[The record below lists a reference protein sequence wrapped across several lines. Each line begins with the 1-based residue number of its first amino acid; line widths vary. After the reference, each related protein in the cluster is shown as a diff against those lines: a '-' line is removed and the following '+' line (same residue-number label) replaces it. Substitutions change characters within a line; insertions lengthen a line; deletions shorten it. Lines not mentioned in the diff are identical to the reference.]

1 MSFQF
6 AYNPHNTIMSR
17 MFEQSKRDCLNQ
29 ASRKI
34 QTCKFELSQY
44 ENKRAENARL
54 QVELLEESVQI
65 EKTIKSLTKEVIRFE
80 KERQHIV
87 SGDGDFDIQAGLL
100 TDIAVSTRVRSLA
113 TTPIVA
119 PIVAPIVRSVSA
131 PRKRDMTINPRYPCS
146 EFYRNFGSNTRLY
159 IKVHRASFGG
169 MVDVERRVIVADEA
183 IGGKTIF
190 RSFNEWTVA
199 HIAELN
205 KTRDTKTSKSAYN
218 VIWYQEKRTGEWV
231 SLMTTAVIGNI
242 IN

>member
-1 MSFQF
+1 
-6 AYNPHNTIMSR
+6 MSR

-29 ASRKI
+29 ASRKV

-65 EKTIKSLTKEVIRFE
+65 EKTIKSLTKEVVRFE

-100 TDIAVSTRVRSLA
+100 TDIAVSTRTRA
-113 TTPIVA
+113 QIVA
-119 PIVAPIVRSVSA
+119 PVIVRSVSA
-131 PRKRDMTINPRYPCS
+131 PRKRDTAINPRYPCS

-169 MVDVERRVIVADEA
+169 MVDVDRRIIVADEA

-218 VIWYQEKRTGEWV
+218 VIWYQEKKTGEWV

>member
-1 MSFQF
+1 
-6 AYNPHNTIMSR
+6 

-29 ASRKI
+29 ASRKV

-44 ENKRAENARL
+44 ENKRTENARL
-54 QVELLEESVQI
+54 QVELREESVQI
-65 EKTIKSLTKEVIRFE
+65 EKTIKSLTKEVARFE
-80 KERQHIV
+80 KERQHIA
-87 SGDGDFDIQAGLL
+87 SGDGDFDIQMGIL
-100 TDIAVSTRVRSLA
+100 TDVAVSTRVRASN
-113 TTPIVA
+113 PNVA
-119 PIVAPIVRSVSA
+119 PVVAHVVAPLIVRSVSA
-131 PRKRDMTINPRYPCS
+131 PRKRDLTINPRYPCS

-169 MVDVERRVIVADEA
+169 MVDVENRVIVADEA

-199 HIAELN
+199 HVAELN

-218 VIWYQEKRTGEWV
+218 VIWYQEKKTGEWV

>member
-1 MSFQF
+1 
-6 AYNPHNTIMSR
+6 MSR

-119 PIVAPIVRSVSA
+119 PIVRSVSA

-169 MVDVERRVIVADEA
+169 MVDVDRRVIVADEA

-218 VIWYQEKRTGEWV
+218 VIWYQEKKTGEWV

>member
-1 MSFQF
+1 
-6 AYNPHNTIMSR
+6 MSR

-169 MVDVERRVIVADEA
+169 MVDVDRRVIVADEA

-218 VIWYQEKRTGEWV
+218 VIWYQEKKTGEWV

>member
-65 EKTIKSLTKEVIRFE
+65 EKTIKSLTKEVARFE

-100 TDIAVSTRVRSLA
+100 TDIAVSTRTR
-113 TTPIVA
+113 A
-119 PIVAPIVRSVSA
+119 PVIAPVIVRSVSA